1 MASSIRSCQ
10 DGKAGRFQPSVI
22 RPMSTKSNKIH
33 PFSSEPP
40 PDDGGP
46 SSELISGV
54 FLFIAFQFAVDL
66 VWDKVEGDASPLH
79 LGVEA
84 LTGTV
89 ALVLAIRLIR
99 TLRRRTRT
107 IARLRSALQTS
118 QKEADRWRS
127 GAAQVLQGLAQAL
140 DLQFER
146 WSLSQAERD
155 VALLLLKGFSTRDIA
170 QLRST
175 SERTVRQQAQDV
187 YRKAGLSGRAELS
200 AFFLEDLLL
209 PPLRE

>member
-1 MASSIRSCQ
+1 
-10 DGKAGRFQPSVI
+10 
-22 RPMSTKSNKIH
+22 MSTKSNKIH
-33 PFSSEPP
+33 AYSGEPP

-54 FLFIAFQFAVDL
+54 FLLIAFQFAVDL

-84 LTGTV
+84 LTGAV

-99 TLRRRTRT
+99 ALRRRTRT
-107 IARLRSALQTS
+107 IARLRNALQNS
-118 QKEADRWRS
+118 QQEADRWRS